1 MQVLN
6 AYMYRSTLAYRYQ
19 SLTNELISAEVPSPS
34 EEKNNITIYLL
45 KLVSFL
51 QMSKSFEIFV
61 LQLQDKSTTADAYLN
76 KPSSIYLPPPKV
88 HNYALWMTY
97 GWPGP
102 FLILIRISLSICLL
116 EAWDHNL
123 FFFWCKC
130 I

>member
-6 AYMYRSTLAYRYQ
+6 AYKYRSTLAYRYQ

-34 EEKNNITIYLL
+34 EEKNNITVYLL

-51 QMSKSFEIFV
+51 QMSKSFEILV
-61 LQLQDKSTTADAYLN
+61 LQLQDKLTTAYLN
-76 KPSSIYLPPPKV
+76 KPSSIFFPPPKV
-88 HNYALWMTY
+88 HIYTLWVID

-102 FLILIRISLSICLL
+102 FFVIMSICLL
-116 EAWDHNL
+116 EPWDHNL
-123 FFFWCKC
+123 FFLCKC